1 VFDPVLLVTF
11 LEIVEAGSF
20 SEAGRRL
27 GLRQSTV
34 SQHVR
39 RLEEKTRRRLFDRDT
54 HSLVPTVDGH
64 AFVGLARAILAAEER
79 ALHYFSDTEL
89 RGRVRLGASEDFA
102 LSDLLPQVLRA
113 FRRSHPSVDLEMTVG
128 LAAPLY
134 DRLDDG
140 GLDLLFAKRRKGDER
155 GTTVWREDLGWAGT
169 ADFVVEAERPLPL
182 VLYPPPSLTRTAMFE
197 ALERA
202 GRRWR
207 IACVCGSLSGLRG
220 AVVAGLGVTGLSPM
234 LTPEGISPLAA
245 AGLPALGETEFVVVP
260 AVGRPA
266 PPVAALAE
274 ALVAHGRRFAAARR
288 GAGVLGPDPALAR
301 GAAEAEPRPPEAGPR
316 RRAETRR
323 TREG

>member
-1 VFDPVLLVTF
+1 MFDPTLLVTF

-20 SEAGRRL
+20 SEAARRL

-39 RLEEKTRRRLFDRDT
+39 RLEDKTRRRLFERDT
-54 HSLVPTVDGH
+54 HSVVPTVDGH

-79 ALHYFSDTEL
+79 ALRYFSDTEL

-102 LSDLLPQVLRA
+102 LSDLLPEVLRA
-113 FRRSHPSVDLEMTVG
+113 FRRSHPSVDLEMSVG

-140 GLDLLFAKRRKGDER
+140 GLDLLFAKRRKGDRR
-155 GTTVWREDLGWAGT
+155 GTPVWREDLVWAGGEGC
-169 ADFVVEAERPLPL
+169 VVEPDRPVPL
-182 VLYPPPSLTRTAMFE
+182 VLYPAPSITRSAMLE

-202 GRRWR
+202 DRRWR
-207 IACVCGSLSGLRG
+207 VACVCGSLSGLRG
-220 AVVAGLGVTGLSPM
+220 AVVAGLGVTGLSRM
-234 LTPEGISPLAA
+234 LTPEGIHPLAPFA
-245 AGLPALGETEFVVVP
+245 DLPTLGETEFVVVP
-260 AVGRPA
+260 TVGRPA

-288 GAGVLGPDPALAR
+288 
-301 GAAEAEPRPPEAGPR
+301 E
-316 RRAETRR
+316 RAV
-323 TREG
+323 